1 MNSGSNFCLSVL
13 TLTRYPAK
21 HASSPVFLKTKAF
34 PTVAPLL
41 AKRTSPSSSKKVI
54 AGIVVITLLV
64 AIGAVYAAIN
74 IGNTQGT
81 VMNSVSN
88 QTQQTEDTIATLLGN
103 EPERINDPAWGQV
116 ATDIIRTENRDNVVL
131 VIHSTTGWTGVV
143 HDSDFVQ
150 QTIDGFGSR
159 SIFFKCNTFGI
170 FSNVVQNNH

>member
-1 MNSGSNFCLSVL
+1 
-13 TLTRYPAK
+13 
-21 HASSPVFLKTKAF
+21 
-34 PTVAPLL
+34 
-41 AKRTSPSSSKKVI
+41 
-54 AGIVVITLLV
+54 
-64 AIGAVYAAIN
+64 VYAAIN

-131 VIHSTTGWTGVV
+131 VIHSTTGWTAVV

-170 FSNVVQNNH
+170 FSNVVQKTTDS